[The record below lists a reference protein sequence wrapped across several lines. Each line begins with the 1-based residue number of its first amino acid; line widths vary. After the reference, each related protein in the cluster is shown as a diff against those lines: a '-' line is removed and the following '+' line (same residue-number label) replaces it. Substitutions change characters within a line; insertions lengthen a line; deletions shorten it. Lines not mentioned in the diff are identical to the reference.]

1 MHSHRIACIAQYVQ
15 VDMKACL
22 VRGEIL
28 DTKSRVVRHQA
39 GEVCRFHVLRSIN
52 AGHSNGDG
60 GGIEKM
66 MQLQLVV
73 TKTALAG
80 VCLSRI

>member
-1 MHSHRIACIAQYVQ
+1 MVKFSTQ
-15 VDMKACL
+15 KAVSFDIRL
-22 VRGEIL
+22 A
-28 DTKSRVVRHQA
+28 KYA
-39 GEVCRFHVLRSIN
+39 GFMLSDLSTLATRMVT
-52 AGHSNGDG
+52 
-60 GGIEKM
+60 GIEKM